1 MGVYLELERGS
12 ELLLPDLQGAH
23 LRGQGQH
30 RGGQAGVFILRK
42 IENNLTDTDQLI
54 SYKKGLKAGLY
65 KQKGYTAFYDI
76 VDRRSEFK

>member
-42 IENNLTDTDQLI
+42 IENNLTDTD
-54 SYKKGLKAGLY
+54 
-65 KQKGYTAFYDI
+65 
-76 VDRRSEFK
+76 